1 MIQTWVLSFSDMADA
16 NDLSSKF
23 EFGYKNR
30 FKKNGI
36 ADRAL
41 LSMQMWSGYAG
52 VICVVYTHRYL
63 CESPGYEGKGGG
75 GPCPEPR
82 VSYPSLIQTSSVQQQ
97 QQDPFSS
104 RRSFWRSMQTQRLE
118 NVPCHHACQIFALDA
133 CGR

>member
-41 LSMQMWSGYAG
+41 LSMQMWPGYAG
-52 VICVVYTHRYL
+52 AICVVYTHRYL
-63 CESPGYEGKGGG
+63 CESPGYGFSRDSVHVQNPE
-75 GPCPEPR
+75 CPP
-82 VSYPSLIQTSSVQQQ
+82 P
-97 QQDPFSS
+97 P
-104 RRSFWRSMQTQRLE
+104 
-118 NVPCHHACQIFALDA
+118 
-133 CGR
+133 

>member
-41 LSMQMWSGYAG
+41 LSMQMWPGYAG
-52 VICVVYTHRYL
+52 AICVVYTHRYL
-63 CESPGYEGKGGG
+63 CESPGYEGQGRGVDHVQN
-75 GPCPEPR
+75 PERPT
-82 VSYPSLIQTSSVQQQ
+82 P
-97 QQDPFSS
+97 P
-104 RRSFWRSMQTQRLE
+104 
-118 NVPCHHACQIFALDA
+118 
-133 CGR
+133 